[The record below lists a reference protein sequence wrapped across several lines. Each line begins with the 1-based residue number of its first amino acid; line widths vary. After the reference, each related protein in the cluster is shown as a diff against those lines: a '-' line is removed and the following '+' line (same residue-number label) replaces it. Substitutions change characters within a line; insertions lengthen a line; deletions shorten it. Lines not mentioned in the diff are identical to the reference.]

1 MENTNRRVSKKKTL
15 LSVIL
20 TFIVIFIFIGVIVFY
35 YRQYYSTKRTMI
47 IKDCQLDAINSS
59 VEINELMSACM
70 ASIDLAGSTIDSII
84 SSGGT
89 REEILKALVDFSYS
103 TEAVLNVQSEGVYG
117 YIKGEFLDGS
127 GWVPPEGFDS
137 TERPWYKV
145 AMSKPDKVV
154 VVDPYLDVH
163 TNDIMITFAKALSG
177 GNGVVAFDIKPQL
190 VQNKTEDASNTGAGP
205 VVKFIINSSNFVV
218 SHTDTD
224 EIGKEYSTTGYSL
237 NSQIVRKIREIN
249 ESRGMFSLIYSGNE
263 YFVFNTTVGEN
274 WVCVS
279 VTNASSQLKAL
290 NNPLYITVILSLAI
304 VVFLI
309 YMLIRTSRKDRQAE
323 KMKELA
329 EEEIKVAH
337 RSQLTG
343 LMNRRAYS
351 EELDKLSDNLPKECC
366 LVVLDINGLKH
377 VNDTYGHKTGDRLI
391 KAAAECL
398 RQAFPGIETIYR
410 VGGDEF
416 CVIMYDKKQKT
427 ERCIEE
433 LDKLTLAWSEPDIEG
448 FTISHGIASTED
460 HEDIDAM
467 VSDADKKMYEH
478 KNSFYSLT
486 ANDRRKKSRIVSD
499 KLSD

>member
-1 MENTNRRVSKKKTL
+1 MENTNRRVLNKKTL

-20 TFIVIFIFIGVIVFY
+20 TLIVICIFIGVIVFY

-127 GWVPPEGFDS
+127 GWVPPEGFES

-218 SHTDTD
+218 SHTDTG
-224 EIGKEYSTTGYSL
+224 EIGKEYNTSDYSL

-249 ESRGMFSLIYSGNE
+249 ETRGMFTLIYSGNE

-290 NNPLYITVILSLAI
+290 NNPLYVTVILSLAI

-343 LMNRRAYS
+343 LLNRRAYS
-351 EELDKLSDNLPKECC
+351 EEIDRLADGLPESLCI
-366 LVVLDINGLKH
+366 VILDINSLKH
-377 VNDTYGHKTGDRLI
+377 TNDTYGHKTGDRLI
-391 KAAAECL
+391 KASAECL
-398 RQAFPGIETIYR
+398 RRAFPGVETLYR
-410 VGGDEF
+410 IGGDEF
-416 CVIMYDKKQKT
+416 CVIVREKKQKV
-427 ERCIEE
+427 EECLRE
-433 LDKLTLAWSEPDIEG
+433 LDRLTAEWREPDIEG
-448 FTISHGIASTED
+448 FSISHGVASTED
-460 HEDIDAM
+460 HEDIDSM
-467 VSDADKKMYEH
+467 VSDADKNMYDN
-478 KNSFYSLT
+478 KNSFYSRSEH
-486 ANDRRKKSRIVSD
+486 DRRRHKD
-499 KLSD
+499 HTAETL